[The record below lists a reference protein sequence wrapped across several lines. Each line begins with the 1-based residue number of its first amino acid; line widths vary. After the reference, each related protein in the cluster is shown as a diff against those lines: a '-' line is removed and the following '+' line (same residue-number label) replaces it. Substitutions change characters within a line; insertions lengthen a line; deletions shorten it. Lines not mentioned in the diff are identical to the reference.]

1 MFDFVSLFVELCPNI
16 YIMYSTIFKQE
27 QAHDDSIWCCAW
39 RKGQHDGIDHI
50 ITGGVDD
57 MVKSWKWDE
66 EKLELRHALEGH
78 ALGVV
83 SVDVNDEGSIAASSS
98 LDSHIRLWDIHT
110 GQQLKSIDAGPVDAW
125 TVTFSPDTKYIATG
139 SHAGKINLFSCDT
152 GKLES
157 FLETKKFTLSI
168 AFSPDGKYLASGAI
182 DGIIKVFDISAG
194 KLVHTLEGHAMP
206 IRSLTFSKDSTML
219 ITASDDCHIKIYN
232 VQHANLIGTV
242 SGHGAWVLSVDC
254 CPDNAH
260 FVSRKGLF
268 LDKTVKVWEIASRE
282 CIHTFNEHSD
292 QVWGAKYNNGG
303 SRIVSVSDDRSINIY
318 ECPV

>member
-1 MFDFVSLFVELCPNI
+1 
-16 YIMYSTIFKQE
+16 MYSVIFKQE

-39 RKGQHDGIDHI
+39 KKGQKDLLNHI
-50 ITGGVDD
+50 VTGGVDD

-66 EKLELRHALEGH
+66 EKLDLRHVFEGH

-83 SVDVNDEGSIAASSS
+83 SVDINEEGSVAASSS
-98 LDSHIRLWDIHT
+98 LDSHIRLWDLHT

-125 TVTFSPDTKYIATG
+125 TVTFSPDAKYIATG
-139 SHAGKINLFSCDT
+139 SHAGKINLYSVEH

-182 DGIIKVFDISAG
+182 DGIIKVFDIAAG

-206 IRSLTFSKDSTML
+206 IRSLTFSKDSSML

-232 VQHANLIGTV
+232 V
-242 SGHGAWVLSVDC
+242 SS
-254 CPDNAH
+254 
-260 FVSRKGLF
+260 
-268 LDKTVKVWEIASRE
+268 DKTVKVWEIATRE

-292 QVWGAKYNNGG
+292 QVWSARYNHNG
-303 SRIVSVSDDRSINIY
+303 SKIVSVSDDRMINIY

>member
-1 MFDFVSLFVELCPNI
+1 MAKALLTSSVGLCASAEPEASVNPVVWLTPTDGMALMLYLTFDVKGFSVNI
-16 YIMYSTIFKQE
+16 
-27 QAHDDSIWCCAW
+27 AHDDSIWCAW

-57 MVKSWKWDE
+57 MVKSWKWDD

-98 LDSHIRLWDIHT
+98 LDSHIRLWDLHT

-139 SHAGKINLFSCDT
+139 SHA
-152 GKLES
+152 
-157 FLETKKFTLSI
+157 

-260 FVSRKGLF
+260 FVSSSS
-268 LDKTVKVWEIASRE
+268 DKTVKVWEIASRDVSTHLMN
-282 CIHTFNEHSD
+282 ILT
-292 QVWGAKYNNGG
+292 KYGVPNTIMVGVE
-303 SRIVSVSDDRSINIY
+303 SYLFRMT
-318 ECPV
+318 EQ